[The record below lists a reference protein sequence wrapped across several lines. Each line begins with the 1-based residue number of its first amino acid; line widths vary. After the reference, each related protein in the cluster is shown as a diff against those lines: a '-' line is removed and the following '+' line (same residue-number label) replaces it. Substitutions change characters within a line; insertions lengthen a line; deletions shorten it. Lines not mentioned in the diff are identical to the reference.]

1 MLHVAFQSSVSGE
14 PTPVAAPIT
23 FEQFARGLRSAVETE
38 HACDTRDKA
47 SIEYAKTGM
56 MAVIPARLS
65 PDKMA
70 ARRARGEKNA
80 RGSEVVEG
88 SAIIGLDIDGCPP
101 DKWSSAL
108 GFLQQAGVAAVAHA
122 SPTDGLKP
130 DVRKGRIF
138 VAVDREATPAEI
150 WPLRCALA
158 EHLGVR
164 EWLDP
169 QTSDP
174 SRLFFAGRLA
184 GTPPRE
190 FVVTGA
196 TPVPA
201 SGLLARYPN
210 VAPPAPSTAGTTSAP
225 AAPSSPLIWTA
236 GGEHEDMMT
245 PALVALL
252 EGEYARGGRHKK
264 VRALGAV
271 LAQAGWS
278 DAGITRVV
286 ARLPS
291 DQTGSRIEQALDA
304 ARLARAGERVYQA
317 GTLQDVFGS
326 RIAKHV
332 AELAKQP
339 EIADIEAAAAF
350 AVANMTAADAD
361 AWGDE
366 HEIDDITR
374 ELEAV
379 EWLVQG
385 FNIAPGA
392 PTIIAGYGG
401 LGKSMLAQY
410 LVLCIAT
417 GRRVF
422 DRHDVRQ
429 GRVMHL
435 DYEQGRRLTRTRYQR
450 LAAALGLPAGA
461 LKGKLKLRHLPPVN
475 LVTPGFEQA
484 LLHRVD
490 GFSVCLVDSLRAA
503 TPGLKEN
510 DSEIRG
516 PLDMLGRVSE
526 KTGCVFIVIHHARKD
541 DGGDRTGGNQN
552 MRGNSA
558 INDAAQTVIMLEAID
573 RGFAVNPGKIRDG
586 RPFEPVG
593 VCIEDTKPE
602 GYKFDGLALV
612 AVDIAAQRQAAA
624 ENEIAA
630 DMATVLAMVQSSP
643 GGRYAGGKASLVEL
657 APCGKSRA
665 SRAVSELV
673 RREVVYEQVEGGRK
687 TIIMSPPKAP

>member
-1 MLHVAFQSSVSGE
+1 MLHVAFQNSVSGE

-23 FEQFARGLRSAVETE
+23 FEQFARGLRAAVETE
-38 HACDTRDKA
+38 HACDVADRA
-47 SIEYAKTGM
+47 SIDRAKTGM

-70 ARRARGEKNA
+70 ARKARGEKNA
-80 RGSEVVEG
+80 RGSEVVDG
-88 SAIIGLDIDGCPP
+88 SAIIGLDVDGCTPAA
-101 DKWSSAL
+101 WTRAVE
-108 GFLQQAGVAAVAHA
+108 FLTTTGVAAVAHA

-138 VAVDREATPAEI
+138 VALDREATPEEI

-174 SRLFFAGRLA
+174 SRLFFAGRLS
-184 GTPPRE
+184 GTPIRE

-196 TPVPA
+196 TPAPA
-201 SGLLARYPN
+201 SALLARYPHA
-210 VAPPAPSTAGTTSAP
+210 APAP
-225 AAPSSPLIWTA
+225 AAQPVTDQVPGAAAATPIIWSA

-245 PALVALL
+245 PALVALV
-252 EGEYARGGRHKK
+252 EGAYAAGGRHVKA
-264 VRALGAV
+264 RALGAV
-271 LAQAGWS
+271 LAQAGWT

-286 ARLPS
+286 SRLPS
-291 DQTGSRIEQALDA
+291 DKVGDRIVQALDA
-304 ARLARAGERVYQA
+304 ARLARAGERVHQI
-317 GTLQDVFGS
+317 GTLEKVFGA

-339 EIADIEAAAAF
+339 AIADLETAAAF
-350 AVANMTAADAD
+350 ALATTTGTADD
-361 AWGDE
+361 WGDE

-379 EWLVQG
+379 AWLVEG
-385 FNIAPGA
+385 LNIGPGA
-392 PTIIAGYGG
+392 PTIVAGYGG

-410 LVLCIAT
+410 LVVCVAT

-422 DRHDVRQ
+422 DRLAVRQ

-450 LAAALGLPAGA
+450 LAAALGLAGDA
-461 LKGKLKLRHLPPVN
+461 LRGQVKLRHLPPVN
-475 LVTPGFEQA
+475 MVTPDFEQA
-484 LLHRVD
+484 LLRRID
-490 GFSVCLVDSLRAA
+490 GFSVCLIDSLRAA

-510 DSEIRG
+510 DSEIRK

-526 KTGCVFIVIHHARKD
+526 KTGCVFIVIHHSRKD

-573 RGFAVNPGKIRDG
+573 RGFAVNAGKIRDG
-586 RPFEPVG
+586 RPFESIG

-602 GYKFDGLALV
+602 GFKFDGLALV
-612 AVDIAAQRQAAA
+612 PVDIAAQRQASDEAA
-624 ENEIAA
+624 LAE
-630 DMATVLAMVQSSP
+630 DMATVLAMVQQSP
-643 GGRYAGGKASLVEL
+643 GSAFLGGKAALVEL
-657 APCGKSRA
+657 APCGKSKA
-665 SRAVSELV
+665 SRALAELV
-673 RREVVYEQVEGGRK
+673 RREVLYVQTDRGRQAV
-687 TIIMSPPKAP
+687 ILSPPKAT

>member
-1 MLHVAFQSSVSGE
+1 MLHVAFQSTVGGD
-14 PTPVAAPIT
+14 PVPVAAPIT
-23 FEQFARGLRSAVETE
+23 FAQFAAGVRRAVETE
-38 HACDTRDKA
+38 HACDLADKS
-47 SIEYAKTGM
+47 SIEYAKAGM
-56 MAVIPARLS
+56 MAVIPARVS
-65 PDKMA
+65 PEKMA
-70 ARRARGEKNA
+70 ARKARGEKSA

-88 SAIIGLDIDGCPP
+88 AAIIGLDIDKAPAAAV
-101 DKWSSAL
+101 DRAL
-108 GFLQQAGVAAVAHA
+108 ELLTSTGVAAVVHG
-122 SPTDGLKP
+122 SPTDGVDP
-130 DVRKGRIF
+130 TVRKVRLY
-138 VAVDREATPAEI
+138 VQADRELTPEEI
-150 WPLRCALA
+150 WPARCALA
-158 EHLGVR
+158 EHLGLR

-174 SRLFFAGRLA
+174 SRLFYAGRLA
-184 GTPPRE
+184 GTPPRV
-190 FVVTGA
+190 FAVTGA

-201 SGLLARYPN
+201 SALIAKYPAA
-210 VAPPAPSTAGTTSAP
+210 VTPAPSTAPKTDAAAP
-225 AAPSSPLIWTA
+225 AAPLIWTA

-291 DQTGSRIEQALDA
+291 DQTGARIAQALDA

-317 GTLQDVFGS
+317 GTMQDVFGA

-350 AVANMTAADAD
+350 AVATMTAGDAD

-410 LVLCIAT
+410 IVLCVAT

-422 DRHDVRQ
+422 DRHDVRH
-429 GRVMHL
+429 GRAMHL

-450 LAAALGLPAGA
+450 IAAALGLPAGA
-461 LKGKLKLRHLPPVN
+461 LKDRLKLRHLPPVN

-484 LLHRVD
+484 LLRRVD

-510 DSEIRG
+510 DSEIRA

-602 GYKFDGLALV
+602 GYKFDGLALTP
-612 AVDIAAQRQAAA
+612 VDIAAQRQAAA
-624 ENEIAA
+624 ETETAA
-630 DMATVLAMVQSSP
+630 DMAAILAMVQAAP
-643 GGRYAGGKASLVEL
+643 GGRYAGGKATLIDL
-657 APCGKSRA
+657 APCGKTRA
-665 SRAVSELV
+665 NRALAQLTQ
-673 RREVVYEQVEGGRK
+673 REIVYEQVEGGRK
-687 TIIMSPPKAP
+687 VVILSPTKAP